1 MFIKPLN
8 KIYWSIPI
16 LLACLLLSACGS
28 EPTSSPNGNNN
39 TVILSGETVSGVSQ
53 KGPFIKGSTVKL
65 YELDEKLHQTGIH
78 YSTTIDNDEGKYHID
93 NVVLTMPYAWM
104 VVNGYFLNEF
114 TGKKSSKEITLNGL
128 VKVEKGKDININ
140 ALSHLAFN
148 RINYLVQQGLS
159 IAAAQKQA
167 EAEVLKAFDFEADET
182 SFETM
187 DIFAN
192 GEGDAKLLAISL
204 ILLNERSENEKNE
217 YGNDVAQT
225 IDLMAQIA
233 YDLETDGTWDDD
245 ILKQQI
251 KGMLVGFIYEYDSN
265 GDNIITKAR
274 KQMESMTT
282 KTIPDFEKYIK
293 KFISPDTIWGPCTNE
308 NDVQT
313 NRFYDRLICHNSVWT
328 PYNILNP
335 ESSSDA
341 ASSSSQLD
349 TKSLIEE
356 ECNAENEGMVKSV
369 WVSSSGN
376 PRFRF
381 VGHPEYYRCEKGS
394 WESRGLDATCDTAG
408 IAVGDTCIKE
418 QCLAGTGCTIYSYT
432 YEGNGNWNSS
442 SWGSRDS
449 RIFSACQKEN
459 TLIGDTCSV
468 RMPEGMVHYVFNK
481 DSTWDKCNIDPNLGA
496 CPLEA
501 DHSFSQLFNDHNG
514 KYYYCHGGEWTEVK
528 LVPHQYTDPR
538 KKDLTDEEYDILDL
552 PKNATVGDRAS
563 GLLENCYNDSYLAD
577 HFYGSIF
584 CMPRY
589 YYRYRENGTWTLE
602 TEEDRNADNR
612 FNLPE
617 CTIDKEGM
625 VQKKLPE
632 PNDEAGVYV
641 EPGEVVKCVIT
652 KICDGPYEAAKDE
665 DCPLGDNGTLYPVYR
680 HVEYIFG
687 RTE

>member
-8 KIYWSIPI
+8 KTYWSIPI
-16 LLACLLLSACGS
+16 LLACMLLSACGS
-28 EPTSSPNGNNN
+28 EPTSSPNDNSN

-53 KGPFIKGSTVKL
+53 KGPFVKGSTVKL

-159 IAAAQKQA
+159 IAEAQKQA

-182 SFETM
+182 SFENM

-204 ILLNERSENEKNE
+204 ILLNGKHEDDYNYDEEN
-217 YGNDVAQT
+217 YIAQS
-225 IDLMAQIA
+225 IDFMARIS
-233 YDLETDGTWDDD
+233 YDLETDGTWDDTD
-245 ILKQQI
+245 LKQEI
-251 KGMLVGFIYEYDSN
+251 KEDLVYYTYNYDSN
-265 GDNIITKAR
+265 GDNIISKAR
-274 KQMESMTT
+274 KKMESMTT
-282 KTIPDFEKYIK
+282 KSIPNFEKYIK
-293 KFISPDTIWGPCTNE
+293 KFISPDTVWGSCTNE
-308 NDVQT
+308 NEIQNNCYD
-313 NRFYDRLICHNSVWT
+313 NRYICHNSEWT
-328 PYNILNP
+328 PYNP
-335 ESSSDA
+335 
-341 ASSSSQLD
+341 
-349 TKSLIEE
+349 LIEE

-369 WVSSSGN
+369 WISSSGN
-376 PRFRF
+376 PRVRF
-381 VGHPEYYRCEKGS
+381 VGHPEYYRCEKGT

-432 YEGNGNWNSS
+432 YEGNGNWKSL

-449 RIFSACQKEN
+449 RIFSECQKEKTN
-459 TLIGDTCSV
+459 IGDTCSV
-468 RMPEGMVHYVFNK
+468 KMPEGVEYYVLSK

-501 DHSFSQLFNDHNG
+501 NHYRSQLFNDYNG

-538 KKDLTDEEYDILDL
+538 KKGLTDEEYDILDL
-552 PKNATVGDRAS
+552 PKEASVGDRAS
-563 GLLENCYNDSYLAD
+563 GLLEICYNHPDTAD
-577 HFYGSIF
+577 EFYGSIF

-602 TEEDRNADNR
+602 TEEDRSADNR

-632 PNDEAGVYV
+632 PADEAGVYV
-641 EPGEVVKCVIT
+641 EPGEVVKCVIE
-652 KICDGPYEAAKDE
+652 KICDGAYQLSKEEA
-665 DCPLGDNGTLYPVYR
+665 CPLGDKGRIFPVYR

>member
-1 MFIKPLN
+1 MFTKPLN

-16 LLACLLLSACGS
+16 LFAYMLFSACGS

-128 VKVEKGKDININ
+128 VKVEKGKNININ

-159 IAAAQKQA
+159 IAEAQKQA

-182 SFETM
+182 SFENM

-204 ILLNERSENEKNE
+204 ILLNGKHEDDYNYDDEN
-217 YGNDVAQT
+217 YIAQS
-225 IDLMAQIA
+225 IDFMARIS
-233 YDLETDGTWDDD
+233 YDLETDGTWDDTD
-245 ILKQQI
+245 LKQEI
-251 KGMLVGFIYEYDSN
+251 KEDLVYFTYRYDSN
-265 GDNIITKAR
+265 GDNIISKAR
-274 KQMESMTT
+274 KQMQSMTT
-282 KTIPDFEKYIK
+282 KSIPNFEKYIK
-293 KFISPDTIWGPCTNE
+293 KFLSPDTIWGSCTNE
-308 NDVQT
+308 NEIQR
-313 NRFYDRLICHNSVWT
+313 NRYSDRYICQNSKWT
-328 PYNILNP
+328 SYNP
-335 ESSSDA
+335 
-341 ASSSSQLD
+341 
-349 TKSLIEE
+349 LIEE
-356 ECNAENEGMVKSV
+356 ECNAENEGKVNSV

-376 PRFRF
+376 PRFRYI
-381 VGHPEYYRCEKGS
+381 GHTEYYRCEKGS
-394 WESRGLDATCDTAG
+394 WESRGLWVTCDTAG
-408 IAVGDTCIKE
+408 VAIGDTCSKD
-418 QCLAGTGCTIYSYT
+418 QSLAGTGCTISSYA
-432 YEGNGNWNSS
+432 YEGNGNWKFL
-442 SWGSRDS
+442 GSTP
-449 RIFSACQKEN
+449 ALYNVTPGCQKEK
-459 TLIGDTCSV
+459 TFVGDTCSV
-468 RMPEGMVHYVFNK
+468 KMPEGVEYYVLSK
-481 DSTWDKCNIDPNLGA
+481 DSTWDKCNIDPNLGV

-501 DHSFSQLFNDHNG
+501 DELFSQLFNDYNG

-538 KKDLTDEEYDILDL
+538 KKGLTDEEYDILDL
-552 PKNATVGDRAS
+552 PKDATVGDRAS
-563 GLLENCYNDSYLAD
+563 GLLEYCYNDSYLAD
-577 HFYGSIF
+577 EFYGSIF

-602 TEEDRNADNR
+602 TEEDRSADNR

-665 DCPLGDNGTLYPVYR
+665 DCPLGDNGTLYPVYQ

>member
-1 MFIKPLN
+1 MFIKQLN

-16 LLACLLLSACGS
+16 LFACLLLSACGS
-28 EPTSSPNGNNN
+28 EPTSSPNSNNN

-78 YSTTIDNDEGKYHID
+78 YSTTIDNDEGNYRID
-93 NVVLTMPYAWM
+93 NVVLTKPYAWM
-104 VVNGYFLNEF
+104 VVNGYFLNEY
-114 TGKKSSKEITLNGL
+114 TGKISSEKITLNGL
-128 VKVEKGKDININ
+128 VKVEKDKDININ
-140 ALSHLAFN
+140 TLSHLAFN

-167 EAEVLKAFDFEADET
+167 EAEVLKAFDFKADET
-182 SFETM
+182 SFENM

-204 ILLNERSENEKNE
+204 ILLNERFENEKEE

-233 YDLETDGTWDDD
+233 YDLETDGTWDDN

-251 KGMLVGFIYEYDSN
+251 KGMLVGFIYDFDSN

-293 KFISPDTIWGPCTNE
+293 KFISPDTIWGSCTNE
-308 NDVQT
+308 NEVQI
-313 NRFYDRLICHNSVWT
+313 NIFHKRFICHNSVWIS
-328 PYNILNP
+328 YNILNP
-335 ESSSDA
+335 ESSNDT
-341 ASSSSQLD
+341 ASNSSQLD
-349 TKSLIEE
+349 NSHLIED
-356 ECNAENEGMVKSV
+356 ECNTENEGKVNYV
-369 WVSSSGN
+369 WVNPSGS

-381 VGHPEYYRCEKGS
+381 WGHPEYYRCEKGT
-394 WESRGLDATCDTAG
+394 WESRDRSVTCDTAG
-408 IAVGDTCIKE
+408 VAIGDTCLKE
-418 QCLAGTGCTIYSYT
+418 ECLAGTGCTIYSYT
-432 YEGNGNWNSS
+432 YEGNGNWNSL

-449 RIFSACQKEN
+449 KIISECQKEN

-468 RMPEGMVHYVFNK
+468 KMPKGVEYYVLTK
-481 DSTWDKCNIDPNLGA
+481 DGTWEECNIDPNLGG

-501 DHSFSQLFNDHNG
+501 DHYHSQLFNDYNG

-538 KKDLTDEEYDILDL
+538 KKGLTDEEYDILDL
-552 PKNATVGDRAS
+552 PKEATVGDRAS
-563 GLLENCYNDSYLAD
+563 GLLEICYNHPDIAEYFYDSL
-577 HFYGSIF
+577 F

-602 TEEDRNADNR
+602 TEEDRSADNR

-617 CTIDKEGM
+617 CTLYKEGI
-625 VQKKLPE
+625 VLEKLPE
-632 PNDEAGVYV
+632 PADEAGVYV
-641 EPGEVVKCVIT
+641 EPGEVVKCVIE
-652 KICDGPYEAAKDE
+652 KICDGAYQLSKEEA
-665 DCPLGDNGTLYPVYR
+665 CPLGDNGRFFPVYR
-680 HVEYIFG
+680 HVKYIFG